1 MSTPIWQWD
10 EMIQRGTDYEASK
23 HVAGYDRKMA
33 ELRDAATE
41 AEEILNLLGL
51 TRDDVLLEVG
61 TGTGAFAR
69 VAARRCRKVIALDV
83 SPVMLAYATEKAQEQ
98 QVTNVEFAEAGF
110 LTYEHRGEPVAAV
123 VSQLALHH
131 LPDAWKRVALGRLHG
146 FMREGGKLYLS
157 DVVYPDQAQDDWPG
171 YFQKLID
178 SVPEDRRQEMAQ
190 HIREEF
196 STFDWTMREI
206 IARAGFTLERAQVE
220 GAFLGHYLCRR
231 S

>member
-1 MSTPIWQWD
+1 
-10 EMIQRGTDYEASK
+10 
-23 HVAGYDRKMA
+23 MA
-33 ELRDAATE
+33 ALRDVE
-41 AEEILNLLGL
+41 AGAQAILALLDL
-51 TRDDVLLEVG
+51 SPEDVLLEVG
-61 TGTGAFAR
+61 TGTGTFALA
-69 VAARRCRKVIALDV
+69 AARCCRKVIAIDV

-146 FMREGGKLYLS
+146 FMREGARLYIC
-157 DVVYPDQAQDDWPG
+157 DVVYAERAKEDWAS
-171 YFQKLID
+171 YFQGLVD
-178 SVPEDRRQEMAQ
+178 SVPDDRREEVAG